1 MTNVSAR
8 ELGFDEARLAR
19 VARALDADIAAERC
33 HGAALVVA
41 RGGRIALDLV
51 HGFAERATGRRLGRD
66 AVFVTMSVGKQFTNA
81 AVLGFVERGLLR
93 LHQPVADVLPG
104 FGALGKERV
113 TLFQLLTHT
122 SGVTAAIPAVAPDVL
137 MNVEKMAA
145 WAFGQALESLP
156 GERVNYS
163 ISVAHALMAAMCLR
177 ADGGGRSFA
186 KLVEDVV
193 FRPLG
198 MRDSALGPRDD
209 LLERLCPV
217 RAAYK
222 EPGLFAPEALEGIG
236 EIVKIPGCEVAA
248 GGYLTTA
255 NDLHRFAEMLRRGG
269 ELDGVRV
276 LSPATIDY
284 CTRNHTGEAPNQLW
298 NYTIGMRGWDPF
310 PAYLGIGFFTRGEKV
325 TPGPFGALNSPR
337 TYGGFGAGSTAFWI
351 DPERDLTFAFLST
364 GLMEDS
370 YHVERLSRLSDL
382 VLAALVR

>member
-1 MTNVSAR
+1 MSSVSAR
-8 ELGFDEARLAR
+8 ELGFDEDRLSR

-51 HGFAERATGRRLGRD
+51 HGYAERATGRRLGRD
-66 AVFVTMSVGKQFTNA
+66 AVFVTMSVGKQFTNTV
-81 AVLGFVERGLLR
+81 VLGMVERGLLR

-104 FGALGKERV
+104 FGRLGKERV

-122 SGVTAAIPAVAPDVL
+122 SGVTAAIPTVAPDVL
-137 MNVEKMAA
+137 MNVDKMAA
-145 WAFGQALESLP
+145 WACGQALESLP

-163 ISVAHALMAAMCLR
+163 ISVAHALMAAICVR

-186 KLVEDVV
+186 KLVEEEV

-198 MRDSALGPRDD
+198 MRDTALGARED
-209 LLERLCPV
+209 LLPRLCPV

-236 EIVKIPGCEVAA
+236 ELIEIPGCEIPA
-248 GGYLTTA
+248 GGYVTTA
-255 NDLHRFAEMLRRGG
+255 HDLHRFAEMFRRGG
-269 ELDGVRV
+269 ELDGQRV
-276 LSPATIDY
+276 LSPATIEY
-284 CTRNHTGEAPNQLW
+284 CSRNHTGEMPNQLW
-298 NYTIGMRGWDPF
+298 NYATGMRGWDPF
-310 PAYLGIGFFTRGEKV
+310 PAYLGIGLFLRGEKPI
-325 TPGPFGALNSPR
+325 PGPFGALNSAR

-351 DPERDLTFAFLST
+351 DPTRDLTFAFLST

-370 YHVERLSRLSDL
+370 YHVERLARLSDL
-382 VLAALVR
+382 VVAALVN